1 MNTIKEV
8 EDNEDISS
16 SVDTQYREYVK
27 KLKQNNA
34 LNQNENINNQNI
46 QIVSLKDGI
55 STTSN
60 LNDNITPIPIKNS

>member
-27 KLKQNNA
+27 KLKQNNI
-34 LNQNENINNQNI
+34 LNQNPNNNNI
-46 QIVSLKDGI
+46 QIVSLKDGTNI
-55 STTSN
+55 SN
-60 LNDNITPIPIKNS
+60 LNGNIPPIPIKNN